1 MDCIVWNR
9 GVLYMDSIL
18 CGRGVLYVNCM
29 DGIEGLVGVL
39 YVDYTLH
46 VVVE

>member
-18 CGRGVLYVNCM
+18 CGRRVVWNRRVSWGPLCGLY
-29 DGIEGLVGVL
+29 I
-39 YVDYTLH
+39 
-46 VVVE
+46 VE